1 MNKISVLNNPNMYYA
16 TVYEME
22 QKALPKEPV
31 FAVCEGETIVHT
43 SQPFHSISQ
52 ERTVEM
58 MDDIDKAI
66 VEEVARSKYLTSL
79 QIFEFLSMRGYR
91 VKRDNLRKKI
101 LKLMKYRMIQEY
113 TILKEGAERGLNY
126 YELDVKGYLFAREQ
140 GVEFHIGNRY
150 LSFQKKMEKGI
161 VVTPTDVKR
170 VLTGNQIVLGMLM
183 NGAKIKRFGIME
195 TFVPEREER
204 ITDGCIMRTAANVKI
219 DEDSVLAYEVV
230 RDTLEAYP
238 KLADKVE
245 RYYTLLNTKDY
256 LVQNR
261 HKDSSLPQ
269 LVICGESL
277 EHNKKIFQFLKEKGL
292 LRENDPILFTEDL
305 LNIKHSLKSL
315 YEVKEEGLCWYGIPK
330 REEEYNEK
338 EYLYREIG

>member
-1 MNKISVLNNPNMYYA
+1 MMNNISVLNNPNMYCA
-16 TVYEME
+16 TIYEQE
-22 QKALPKEPV
+22 EKELPKEPV
-31 FAVCEGETIVHT
+31 FAAWEGETIVHT

-52 ERTVEM
+52 EKTVEM

-66 VEEVARSKYLTSL
+66 VKEVARSKYLTSL
-79 QIFEFLSMRGYR
+79 QIFEFLSMRGFQI
-91 VKRDNLRKKI
+91 KRDKLRKKI

-113 TILKEGAERGLNY
+113 IILKSRAERGLHY
-126 YELDVKGYLFAREQ
+126 YELDIKGYFFAREQ

-150 LSFQKKMEKGI
+150 LSFHKKMEKDI
-161 VVTPTDVKR
+161 IITPTDVKR
-170 VLTGNQIVLGMLM
+170 VLTGNQIVLGMLL
-183 NGAKIKRFGIME
+183 NGAKMKRFGIME

-204 ITDGCIMRTAANVKI
+204 IADGCIMRTAANIKI

-230 RDTLEAYP
+230 RDTLESYP

-261 HKDSSLPQ
+261 HKDTALPQ
-269 LVICGESL
+269 LVICGENL
-277 EHNKKIFQFLKEKGL
+277 EHNKKIFQFLREKGL

-315 YEVKEEGLCWYGIPK
+315 YEITEEGLCWYGIPK
-330 REEEYNEK
+330 REEEY
-338 EYLYREIG
+338 LYREIA